1 MAAAGLTVRCD
12 ISQLGTVGFLDV
24 VRAMPRHLHLLRQL
38 VTEARKGRFAM
49 AVLIDYPG
57 FHMRLGTRLRAA
69 GVPVLQ
75 YVAPQLW
82 AWRGERIHRF
92 RHAAD
97 RLAVILP
104 FEEDWFASRG
114 IPCTFVGHPLMDRS
128 WPSQASARARLGLPP
143 NDPVLAIFPGSREAE
158 ITLNWPLFRD
168 VARRMLAEGLC
179 RHVIVA
185 GTAEGYYPDAEM
197 MVVHRQGSEAVLAA
211 ATAALV
217 KSGTTTLEAACTGT
231 PIVVAYRT
239 SRITYEVARRAMTV
253 KWISLVNLILGESLV
268 PEFWR
273 LPVRA
278 ASVADALRPLLT
290 PADAAAGVQRAG
302 LAKVRSQL
310 GSAGAADR
318 VAALALGLLPC

>member
-1 MAAAGLTVRCD
+1 
-12 ISQLGTVGFLDV
+12 
-24 VRAMPRHLHLLRQL
+24 
-38 VTEARKGRFAM
+38 M

-82 AWRGERIHRF
+82 AWRSERIRHL

-97 RLAVILP
+97 HLVVILP
-104 FEEDWFASRG
+104 FEEQWFASRG

-128 WPSQASARARLGLPP
+128 WPGQGAARATLGLPP
-143 NDPVLAIFPGSREAE
+143 KEPVLAIFPGSREAE

-168 VARRMLAEGLC
+168 VARQMLAEGAC
-179 RHVIVA
+179 RHVVVA
-185 GTAEGYYPDAEM
+185 GTAEGYYPDSAP
-197 MVVHRQGSEAVLAA
+197 MVVYRRGSESVLAA

-239 SRITYEVARRAMTV
+239 RRITYEVARRAMKV

-268 PEFWR
+268 PEFWQR
-273 LPVRA
+273 PVHG
-278 ASVADALRPLLT
+278 ASVAEALRPLLI
-290 PADAAAGVQRAG
+290 PDGHAAMAQRSG
-302 LAKVRSQL
+302 LARVRAQL
-310 GSAGAADR
+310 GSPGAADR
-318 VAALALGLLPC
+318 VAALALALLPC